1 MHGSIGA
8 DRASPQE
15 STFHV
20 SIPTVRA
27 EPETAPVVTKGATRP
42 LRVLLAEDN
51 PTNRHVALRI
61 LTRLGHQADAVEDGA
76 GAVRAVTEGHYDIVL
91 MDMMMPRVDGIAA
104 TRMIRAGA
112 APGSQVRIIG
122 LTANAQASDRTACET
137 AGMNGFLTKPV
148 TMERLRAV
156 LASVPPED
164 PPVQAGEPLLDREF
178 LDRLA
183 DDIGADGTAEVLRA
197 FLEEGPARLE
207 AIERGIADSHM
218 QAVRREAH
226 ALAGAAR
233 NVGLT
238 RLGEAAY
245 ALQMATEGTASP
257 HEAAALLSSLLNETL
272 PLAAAWAAEH
282 EVVAA

>member
-1 MHGSIGA
+1 MTITTHLPEPAPAPTQRPTA
-8 DRASPQE
+8 DE
-15 STFHV
+15 N
-20 SIPTVRA
+20 
-27 EPETAPVVTKGATRP
+27 ATRP

-51 PTNRHVALRI
+51 PTNRHVTMRI
-61 LTRLGHQADAVEDGA
+61 LARLGHQADSVEDGA
-76 GAVRAVTEGHYDIVL
+76 RAARAVAEGRYDIVL
-91 MDMMMPRVDGIAA
+91 MDMMMPTVDGIAA
-104 TRMIRAGA
+104 TRMIRSGA

-122 LTANAQASDRTACET
+122 LTANARASDQAACED

-156 LASVPPED
+156 LASVPFASAPAES
-164 PPVQAGEPLLDREF
+164 GEPLLDRIF

-183 DDIGADGTAEVLRA
+183 EDIGADGTAEVLRA

-207 AIERGIADSHM
+207 AIERGLADSHM

-245 ALQMATEGTASP
+245 ALQVATEGTASA
-257 HEAAALLSSLLNETL
+257 HDAAAILSSLLDKTL

-282 EVVAA
+282 EALTA